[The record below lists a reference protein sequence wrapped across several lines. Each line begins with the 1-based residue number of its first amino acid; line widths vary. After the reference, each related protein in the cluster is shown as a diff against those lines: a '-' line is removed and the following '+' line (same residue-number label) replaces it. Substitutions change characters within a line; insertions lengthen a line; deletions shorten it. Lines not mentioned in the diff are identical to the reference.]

1 MFFLIVWSLLNASVS
16 VLYLNIIILY
26 LEIGKSVLCWIS
38 CFWGIFVENVGV
50 VEMCL
55 GNLVRV
61 SGNIQQK
68 TGKHF
73 AFLSFVGHP
82 GLEPGTSRL

>member
-1 MFFLIVWSLLNASVS
+1 M
-16 VLYLNIIILY
+16 
-26 LEIGKSVLCWIS
+26 S

-55 GNLVRV
+55 DNLVLV

-73 AFLSFVGHP
+73 AFLFSVGHP

>member
-1 MFFLIVWSLLNASVS
+1 MLDILFLGV
-16 VLYLNIIILY
+16 
-26 LEIGKSVLCWIS
+26 
-38 CFWGIFVENVGV
+38 FVENVWV

-55 GNLVRV
+55 DNLVRV

-73 AFLSFVGHP
+73 AFLSSVGHP

>member
-1 MFFLIVWSLLNASVS
+1 MLDILFLGVFVKNVW
-16 VLYLNIIILY
+16 
-26 LEIGKSVLCWIS
+26 
-38 CFWGIFVENVGV
+38 V

-55 GNLVRV
+55 DNLVRV

-68 TGKHF
+68 TGKQN
-73 AFLSFVGHP
+73 AFLSSVGHP